1 MEFQIKSCR
10 CLECD
15 MVAGRPEWAKDSTKY
30 LKVVSEE
37 ERWTTKARRRGIV
50 TARRLSK
57 VVAEAGSAQTHSC
70 S

>member
-1 MEFQIKSCR
+1 
-10 CLECD
+10 

-50 TARRLSK
+50 TA
-57 VVAEAGSAQTHSC
+57 
-70 S
+70 